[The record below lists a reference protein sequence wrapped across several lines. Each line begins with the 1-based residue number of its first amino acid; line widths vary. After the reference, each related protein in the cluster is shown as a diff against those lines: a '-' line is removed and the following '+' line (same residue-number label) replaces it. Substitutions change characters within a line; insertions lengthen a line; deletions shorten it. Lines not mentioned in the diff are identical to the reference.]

1 MASVEFG
8 GRKSDPV
15 AGFGGEERL
24 NTPKEEEEEEEER
37 VVPEREDWSK
47 SSRSSNESMAHWQG
61 SRTEQL

>member
-24 NTPKEEEEEEEER
+24 NTPREEEEEEER
-37 VVPEREDWSK
+37 VVPMRVDWSK